1 MAELRELPYPG
12 CHFLVK
18 IGAGNAGL
26 INAGFSEVIFP
37 PLLIDADAA
46 IGAVHA
52 ANQRLVLKRG
62 VNGDLSLYTWWHR
75 TRSAR
80 PTRPTRPTRSTR
92 ARTVEVQLLNEA
104 HSAVVLTWRFR
115 NARPYSL
122 TYSPLRAMANE
133 LVMETLELS
142 FDGVELR

>member
-46 IGAVHA
+46 IGAAHA

-75 TRSAR
+75 TR
-80 PTRPTRPTRSTR
+80 PTRPTR